1 MGIIDIDVQTEILH
15 MKVPLKTCLSLLII
29 YDHIT
34 LVKLYRVLK
43 TLGISMDKSLE
54 ILTDLKFTSY

>member
-1 MGIIDIDVQTEILH
+1 